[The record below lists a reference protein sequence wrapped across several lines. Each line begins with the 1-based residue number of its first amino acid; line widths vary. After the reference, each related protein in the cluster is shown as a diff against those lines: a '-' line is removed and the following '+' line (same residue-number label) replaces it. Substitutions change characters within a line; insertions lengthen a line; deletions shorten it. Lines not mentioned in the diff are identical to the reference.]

1 VAGRECPAKTEEDM
15 KKAASLLALLALAA
29 CGSDS
34 PTSPSAPVPQITG
47 KYNGY
52 PAWLVQWNRSRDGV
66 IGSFTCY
73 GTVTLS
79 QSESAG
85 GIASLTGFLVV
96 AQPCPAQSFDLTGTV
111 QADGSV
117 HFKSGGPKPP
127 QGQCPAA
134 AGVEY
139 AGVVTRNAAST
150 YLELSVRGTAMLDCP
165 GPGEGPQQM
174 DYILSAYRSN

>member
-1 VAGRECPAKTEEDM
+1 M
-15 KKAASLLALLALAA
+15 KKATSMFALLALAA

-34 PTSPSAPVPQITG
+34 PTSPSPPVPQIAG

-79 QSESAG
+79 QSESMG
-85 GIASLTGFLVV
+85 GIASLTGFMVV

-111 QADGSV
+111 QADGSL
-117 HFKSGGPKPP
+117 HFRSGGPKPP
-127 QGQCPAA
+127 EGQCPAA
-134 AGVEY
+134 PVVEY
-139 AGVVTRNAAST
+139 AGVVSQKVN
-150 YLELSVRGTAMLDCP
+150 YLELSARGTVMLDCP

-174 DYILSAYRSN
+174 DYIVSASRNN

>member
-1 VAGRECPAKTEEDM
+1 M
-15 KKAASLLALLALAA
+15 KKAAGFFALFALAA

-34 PTSPSAPVPQITG
+34 PTAPTAPVPQIAG

-52 PAWLVQWNRSRDGV
+52 PAWLVQWNRNRDGV
-66 IGSFTCY
+66 IGSFNCY

-85 GIASLTGFLVV
+85 GVAALTGFLVV
-96 AQPCPAQSFDLTGTV
+96 SQPCPAQSFELTGTV
-111 QADGSV
+111 RADGSV
-117 HFKSGGPKPP
+117 YFKSGGPKPP

-139 AGVVTRNAAST
+139 AGVVTGHNSLT
-150 YLELSVRGTAMLDCP
+150 SQYFELSARGTAMLDCP
-165 GPGEGPQQM
+165 GPGEGPQRM
-174 DYILSAYRSN
+174 DYILSVYRNN

>member
-1 VAGRECPAKTEEDM
+1 MR
-15 KKAASLLALLALAA
+15 KAASLLALFALGA

-34 PTSPSAPVPQITG
+34 PTVPSAPVPQIAG

-73 GTVTLS
+73 GTVTLL
-79 QSESAG
+79 QSESTG
-85 GIASLTGFLVV
+85 GIAHLTGFLVV
-96 AQPCPAQSFDLTGTV
+96 AQPCPAQSFELTGTV

-127 QGQCPAA
+127 EGQCPAA

-139 AGVVTRNAAST
+139 AGVVTGHAAPTSQ
-150 YLELSVRGTAMLDCP
+150 YLELSARGTAMLDCP
-165 GPGEGPQQM
+165 GPGEGPQRM
-174 DYILSAYRSN
+174 DYIISAYRYY